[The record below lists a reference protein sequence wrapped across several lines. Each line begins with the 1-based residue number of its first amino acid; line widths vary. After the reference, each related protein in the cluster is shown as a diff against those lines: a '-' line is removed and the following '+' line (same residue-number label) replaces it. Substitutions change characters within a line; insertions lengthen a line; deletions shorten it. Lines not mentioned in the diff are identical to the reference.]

1 MKPRGSRCLTE
12 FSAGFLQE
20 VPVQQRFKL
29 PDEDLD
35 PKYKNFMD
43 KAWNDSEP
51 EPKKTRTKCHG
62 QFGGSPSACW
72 FCWQVFSISKME
84 KRMCFFSRKTSA
96 MDDGLNFNTLINDD

>member
-1 MKPRGSRCLTE
+1 MKPRLPLPDDLPPGN
-12 FSAGFLQE
+12 LQE

-43 KAWNDSEP
+43 KAYSDVFGAGTT
-51 EPKKTRTKCHG
+51 KTRTKCHG
-62 QFGGSPSACW
+62 QFGGSPSVCW